1 MTRKAIAGFILTMTT
16 GVAALL
22 IAPAAARSQEATD
35 ATTSP
40 CHGIDASRIGGV
52 LRGVPRYGST
62 YVLVIPERLA
72 ATIPDA
78 KAPGVKDLRAA
89 VQGGSAAADAARAAG
104 IVNVTESPFDASAPY
119 KLVQD
124 VANGS
129 LDAAVMWAPLAGMSI
144 LELGL
149 DGAVSTLS
157 IDRPGS
163 APADFDVA
171 ATAEPCSSAIADE
184 LDVSGALPA
193 ELLMPVEI
201 RPMLGMHAPKF
212 DVAEAQQGGEPFN
225 TVCARCHG
233 ADAVADPHGL
243 APVDLRLSIRRFSYP
258 GFRYIVMNGRPARSM
273 PPLRGTVTD
282 DQIRTIY
289 QYLKARS
296 NRVLTSANDNAPA
309 QTNSSEKG
317 TNE

>member
-22 IAPAAARSQEATD
+22 IAPAAARSQEAADT
-35 ATTSP
+35 TTSP

-104 IVNVTESPFDASAPY
+104 IVNMTESPFDASAPY
-119 KLVQD
+119 KLVQG

-163 APADFDVA
+163 APDDFDVA

-212 DVAEAQQGGEPFN
+212 DVAEAQQGGEAFN

-296 NRVLTSANDNAPA
+296 NRVLTSANDNAPV